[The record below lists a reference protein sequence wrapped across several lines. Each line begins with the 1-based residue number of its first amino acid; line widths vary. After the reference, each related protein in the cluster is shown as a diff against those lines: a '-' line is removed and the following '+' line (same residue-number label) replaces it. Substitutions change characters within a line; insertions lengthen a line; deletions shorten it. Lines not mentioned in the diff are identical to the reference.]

1 MLLQTN
7 PVFSRLSFSIIRKS
21 IVWHLF
27 VIYLFLSLQLSPGCR
42 LGGVPVAGCGS
53 PRQYLDHDQT
63 YKKKNTQP
71 NIDSE
76 VKSLFPCVLPVLGPL
91 RFVCVY
97 VCTAGI
103 VWILKS
109 KWVAVPGTR
118 SQWTIIRPLRAC
130 SHTKNGNL
138 CWGQIE
144 RYTATL
150 TIDWDNLWLCP
161 NLSLLWLC
169 NQSYFIARIQNN
181 ST

>member
-1 MLLQTN
+1 MTLSSHLNTYIELLFLSERSGFRSLVNKAEMLLQTN

-103 VWILKS
+103 VWIFREQMS
-109 KWVAVPGTR
+109 GSTR
-118 SQWTIIRPLRAC
+118 HS
-130 SHTKNGNL
+130 
-138 CWGQIE
+138 
-144 RYTATL
+144 L
-150 TIDWDNLWLCP
+150 TMN
-161 NLSLLWLC
+161 
-169 NQSYFIARIQNN
+169 YY
-181 ST
+181 